1 MKNLT
6 TTLCMVLLTLFA
18 VTAKAQINQAA
29 KPSLFSKIP
38 TAVSLSETQ
47 LSNFFTTAKG
57 ENILA
62 PSPGG
67 LMLSGPVVSRVAKY
81 SNLETVVIKLAAYNN
96 SLFSLSK
103 QTDAANNITYVG
115 KIINPLYADGFEL
128 KSNADGSYELVK
140 IDIEKILVT
149 CNQ

>member
-1 MKNLT
+1 
-6 TTLCMVLLTLFA
+6 
-18 VTAKAQINQAA
+18 
-29 KPSLFSKIP
+29 
-38 TAVSLSETQ
+38 
-47 LSNFFTTAKG
+47 
-57 ENILA
+57 
-62 PSPGG
+62 
-67 LMLSGPVVSRVAKY
+67 MLSGPVVSRVAKY